1 MKKWFVLYTRPNQE
15 LKVVQKLKE
24 IGISSYCPT
33 VKLIKQYSDR
43 KKKVLKPLISSYVMV
58 FIEENK
64 RNDVFS
70 IFGIVRYLFWLGKPA
85 VIPEKEIT
93 LMKNH
98 LNGIYSAVSL
108 ANLTKGQLFKISE
121 GPLAGRSGRV
131 IETSPP
137 NIFFSNARHERS
149 RKFLNQLDK
158 H

>member
-1 MKKWFVLYTRPNQE
+1 MKKWFVLYTKPHQE

-43 KKKVLKPLISSYVMV
+43 KKKVIKPLISSYVMV

-93 LMKNH
+93 QMKNH

-108 ANLTKGQLFKISE
+108 ANLTKGQLLKISE
-121 GPLAGRSGRV
+121 GPFAGKSGRV
-131 IETSPP
+131 VEAQKNKIKLQLESLGMLVTL
-137 NIFFSNARHERS
+137 EREAA
-149 RKFLNQLDK
+149 
-158 H
+158 

>member
-1 MKKWFVLYTRPNQE
+1 MKKWFVLYTKPHQE

-43 KKKVLKPLISSYVMV
+43 KKKVIKPLISSYVMV

-93 LMKNH
+93 QMKNH

-108 ANLTKGQLFKISE
+108 ANLTKGQLLKISE
-121 GPLAGRSGRV
+121 GPFAGKSGRV
-131 IETSPP
+131 IEAQKNKIKLQLESLGMLVTL
-137 NIFFSNARHERS
+137 EREAA
-149 RKFLNQLDK
+149 
-158 H
+158 